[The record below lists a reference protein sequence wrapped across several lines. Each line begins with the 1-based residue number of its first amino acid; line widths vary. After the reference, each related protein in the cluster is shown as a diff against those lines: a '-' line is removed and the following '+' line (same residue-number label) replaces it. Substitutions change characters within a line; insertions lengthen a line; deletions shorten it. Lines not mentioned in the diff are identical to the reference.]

1 MWFQNLCC
9 GRSFVLLGTVQ
20 SSTNTMPIDDFDI
33 KAGVQQACVFMPLF
47 SYVLEVAQVFS
58 AQVFSAHA
66 SFLGLCVGV
75 PCHCLLSRNLC

>member
-20 SSTNTMPIDDFDI
+20 SSTNTLPIDNFDI

-47 SYVLEVAQVFS
+47 SYVFNAFTGSKKGALKVI
-58 AQVFSAHA
+58 
-66 SFLGLCVGV
+66 
-75 PCHCLLSRNLC
+75 RT